1 MFAMS
6 LWRRALVEAVV
17 CVIGLGVAFGPAG
30 CDRKG
35 DEGGS
40 GARGGAGGRQE
51 QYSGGME
58 RALQAACQANLHN
71 IGVSLMVYA
80 EANRE
85 LLPRSLDELRA
96 DLSGGVSKC
105 PKLQKQNIQDGYVYL
120 VDYLV
125 DSAVAGT
132 ARNPTEAAALKRT
145 ARVSLHQ
152 GNLSRPTETPIAWD
166 PEPTHGPDWEVNV
179 VFADRSVHPVAPDR
193 LKELLAKAVE
203 ELRGSVHLERP
214 AETQP
219 TSSP

>member
-6 LWRRALVEAVV
+6 FWRRVLVEAAV
-17 CVIGLGVAFGPAG
+17 CVMGLGVAFGPAG

-35 DEGGS
+35 DEGS
-40 GARGGAGGRQE
+40 GARGGAGGRQV

-58 RALQAACQANLHN
+58 RALQVACQSNLHN
-71 IGVSLMVYA
+71 IGASLMAYA
-80 EANRE
+80 VANRE
-85 LLPRSLDELRA
+85 QLPRSLDELRA
-96 DLSGGVSKC
+96 YLSGGVSKC
-105 PKLQKQNIQDGYVYL
+105 PKLQKQNIQDGYAYL

-132 ARNPTEAAALKRT
+132 ARNASEAAALKPT
-145 ARVSLHQ
+145 ARVRLYL
-152 GNLSRPTETPIAWD
+152 GNLPRQAETPIAWD

-179 VFADRSVHPVAPDR
+179 VFADGSVHPVAPDK
-193 LKELLAKAVE
+193 LKELLAKVVG
-203 ELRGSVHLERP
+203 ELRGSVRLERP